1 MTGARCQEKW
11 LVSSFSATPNPDHR
25 HLSGLPSQ
33 SHENLV
39 LRPFSCHHAFGG
51 SRWRSFRLAIPIPSS
66 RDSYPIVSRKLSFRR
81 AFPILS
87 RGECIVLARPKR
99 LFRLRTDRYREA
111 GIYVFSVRWCISA
124 IYKFCHFRRISHRQA
139 LVLKYGEHA
148 SMFFKIFHHD
158 FFHLPPRARGR
169 GPPPRSRW
177 RRVTE
182 EKPVWCNSS

>member
-1 MTGARCQEKW
+1 M
-11 LVSSFSATPNPDHR
+11 
-25 HLSGLPSQ
+25 PSC
-33 SHENLV
+33 
-39 LRPFSCHHAFGG
+39 LR
-51 SRWRSFRLAIPIPSS
+51 RLAMAVFSP

-87 RGECIVLARPKR
+87 RGEYIVLARPKR

-111 GIYVFSVRWCISA
+111 GIYVFFVRRCIST
-124 IYKFCHFRRISHRQA
+124 IYKFCHFRRISRRQA

-148 SMFFKIFHHD
+148 SMFFKIFLYHD

>member
-1 MTGARCQEKW
+1 M
-11 LVSSFSATPNPDHR
+11 
-25 HLSGLPSQ
+25 PSC
-33 SHENLV
+33 
-39 LRPFSCHHAFGG
+39 LR
-51 SRWRSFRLAIPIPSS
+51 RLAMAVFSP

-87 RGECIVLARPKR
+87 RGEYIVLARPKR

-111 GIYVFSVRWCISA
+111 GIYVFFVRRCIST
-124 IYKFCHFRRISHRQA
+124 IYKFCHFRRVSHRQA

-169 GPPPRSRW
+169 APPLCPRW